1 MLVGKS
7 ICSNNSLNAQ
17 FNKNK
22 AQDLYS
28 CYACGRNRPL
38 TGDSVRHGLLAVNL
52 LLILTERIVIYKTL
66 CSPILSMPDEIYEI
80 AMSSIGDATL
90 LSMDVYPI

>member
-17 FNKNK
+17 FNKNIS
-22 AQDLYS
+22 QDLYS
-28 CYACGRNRPL
+28 CDACCRNRPL
-38 TGDSVRHGLLAVNL
+38 TGDSMRHGLLAVIL
-52 LLILTERIVIYKTL
+52 SLILTEIIAIYKTL

-90 LSMDVYPI
+90 LSMDV